1 VHSTATRV
9 TFDNVLHG
17 SHAVAVLLVGSN
29 NVSVNPAVSARVT
42 FTVE

>member
-1 VHSTATRV
+1 
-9 TFDNVLHG
+9 VLHG